1 MSWDLATL
9 RREGMRMESALRGG
23 AEITGESVNRLG
35 KFICT
40 HEEEGYG
47 AKDCEENN
55 KLLQLWKSCR
65 WPNYE
70 AQGSMP
76 STKCE
81 MQQMWQSRTLC

>member
-40 HEEEGYG
+40 HEEEGYW
-47 AKDCEENN
+47 AKD
-55 KLLQLWKSCR
+55 
-65 WPNYE
+65 
-70 AQGSMP
+70 
-76 STKCE
+76 
-81 MQQMWQSRTLC
+81 